1 MCFDG
6 NLFVTMFDDDDQ
18 HWFRVASTNLKVILQ
33 ETNSGSKHNN
43 DWREKN
49 AACLIKYIEGDEKI
63 SSYITRGKHCEILK
77 KPGEGQSLRKR
88 RQSRTAA
95 MRCLVDSF
103 EVSNRLSMWKMQKSF
118 EETMFRKQ
126 STLEERV
133 DDNLAAINA
142 DVEVIEEKYSDV
154 VEKVDKH
161 DERIDENEKTVND
174 ALHIVENVEE
184 KIVDMEEKIVEVEN
198 IALDARETAVSLE
211 IEHCELEKDV
221 HENRNQISD
230 LRDDFQVL
238 DDRVTELEV
247 QFEEVKMSLQER
259 FSSCKSSIKLLEDK
273 VTNTCK
279 ALASVSSNN
288 NDVLEMI
295 EDMKKVISTL
305 ESKSL
310 NIEVSKN
317 VCQ

>member
-1 MCFDG
+1 
-6 NLFVTMFDDDDQ
+6 MFDDDDQ

-33 ETNSGSKHNN
+33 ETNSDSKHNN

-63 SSYITRGKHCEILK
+63 SSYIKPGKHCEILK
-77 KPGEGQSLRKR
+77 KQGKGQSLRKR

-95 MRCLVDSF
+95 MRSLVDSF

-118 EETMFRKQ
+118 EEKVLTKQ
-126 STLEERV
+126 STFEERV
-133 DDNLAAINA
+133 DDNLAAINV

-154 VEKVDKH
+154 VEKVVKN

-184 KIVDMEEKIVEVEN
+184 KIVDMDEKIVEVEN
-198 IALDARETAVSLE
+198 IALDVQETVDSLE

-221 HENRNQISD
+221 HENQNQISD
-230 LRDDFQVL
+230 LRDDFQVIES
-238 DDRVTELEV
+238 RVTELEV

-259 FSSCKSSIKLLEDK
+259 FRCCESSIELLENR
-273 VTNTCK
+273 VTDTCK
-279 ALASVSSNN
+279 ALASLSSNN
-288 NDVLEMI
+288 DDILEMI
-295 EDMKKVISTL
+295 ENMNKVISKL
-305 ESKSL
+305 ESKRL

-317 VCQ
+317 VCQLLSLITN

>member
-133 DDNLAAINA
+133 DNNLATINA
-142 DVEVIEEKYSDV
+142 DVEVMEEKYSDV
-154 VEKVDKH
+154 VEMVVKH
-161 DERIDENEKTVND
+161 DERFDENEKN
-174 ALHIVENVEE
+174 
-184 KIVDMEEKIVEVEN
+184 
-198 IALDARETAVSLE
+198 
-211 IEHCELEKDV
+211 
-221 HENRNQISD
+221 
-230 LRDDFQVL
+230 
-238 DDRVTELEV
+238 
-247 QFEEVKMSLQER
+247 
-259 FSSCKSSIKLLEDK
+259 
-273 VTNTCK
+273 
-279 ALASVSSNN
+279 
-288 NDVLEMI
+288 
-295 EDMKKVISTL
+295 
-305 ESKSL
+305 SK
-310 NIEVSKN
+310 
-317 VCQ
+317 